1 MFGILSKYWRA
12 VHQQNALSLF
22 TWSAKLLKRGALF
35 ISNKFPRPV
44 VEIFIAWRYLRSQG
58 RVPFFNTGT
67 RISFL
72 FMALMVFVMNIVLS
86 VFIGFQT
93 TVHKTLQQSDY
104 HLTVMRQNGRPFA
117 EHPQILANARQDA
130 NLKKILRYSFGSITL
145 NVLLEKYGE
154 FEGKRMH
161 ALPFV
166 RQTTT
171 LRQKMQ
177 YFPRLVHYNKKYLQR
192 FDKGNYVLIGRE
204 MARNYGLQIGN
215 TIRLLL
221 PRGGFLNRDIQVN
234 QQRFV
239 IAGFYRT
246 GFYEFDANL
255 IFSSLKTA
263 QRVLHTPRQVNQI
276 IFQVHDLNQ
285 LDLAQQYI
293 YSHLPQPNYRYSI
306 YTIWEKHGNFLAALQ
321 LEKTLMLVILSLLI
335 MAGVAGIWVTV
346 RLSVRAKSQSIGML
360 RAMGMSSSS
369 LLFIFTLHSIFIGF
383 LATSIGSSLGI
394 YVANQMETI
403 ILLIEDI
410 ANSSCRAIFGDCAR
424 ITFIPDNIYY
434 FDHLPVQADLGI
446 IFGISLATLILSG
459 LAGYFP
465 AREAAQLDPVQAI
478 RNE

>member
-1 MFGILSKYWRA
+1 MFGILKRYWNTIC
-12 VHQQNALSLF
+12 QSNALCIWFS
-22 TWSAKLLKRGALF
+22 KLLRRCAL
-35 ISNKFPRPV
+35 SMYHRFPPPV
-44 VEIFIAWRYLRSQG
+44 VEIFIAWRYLRSHG

-67 RISFL
+67 RVSFL

-104 HLTVMRQNGRPFA
+104 HLTVMRQNGRPFS
-117 EHPQILANARQDA
+117 EYPQILAKAQQDP
-130 NLKKILRYSFGSITL
+130 NLKKILRYSFGSIAS

-154 FEGKRMH
+154 FEGKRLH

-166 RQTTT
+166 RHAPQ

-177 YFPRLVHYNKKYLQR
+177 YFPHLVHYNKKYLQR

-204 MARNYGLQIGN
+204 MARNYGLQIGK

-221 PRGGFLNRDIQVN
+221 PRGGFLNRDIHIN
-234 QQRFV
+234 QQIFV

-263 QRVLHTPRQVNQI
+263 QRVLHTPQQVNQI
-276 IFQVHDLNQ
+276 VFQVHDLDN
-285 LDLAQQYI
+285 LELAQRHI
-293 YSHLPQPNYRYSI
+293 YPHLPQPNYRYSM

-321 LEKTLMLVILSLLI
+321 LEKTLMLIILSLLI

-383 LATSIGSSLGI
+383 LATGIGSSLGI
-394 YVANQMETI
+394 YVANQMETL
-403 ILLIEDI
+403 ILIIEDI
-410 ANSSCRAIFGDCAR
+410 VNSSCRAMFGDCAR
-424 ITFIPDNIYY
+424 ITLIPDNIYY